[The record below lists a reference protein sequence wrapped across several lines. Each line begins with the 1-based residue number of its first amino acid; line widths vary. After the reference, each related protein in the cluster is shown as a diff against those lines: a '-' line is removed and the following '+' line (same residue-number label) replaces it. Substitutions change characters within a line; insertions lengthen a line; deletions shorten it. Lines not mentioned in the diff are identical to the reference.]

1 MFFSGAD
8 SAFGTRPALKT
19 DTGIFKWDNTS

>member
-8 SAFGTRPALKT
+8 AASGIRHALKT
-19 DTGIFKWDNTS
+19 NTGIFKWDNTS